1 LLSKGLIFPLG
12 QTGTDYGNQ
21 TSYSSPGLKPS
32 ISATT
37 LGSEGKYYDT
47 TSNPSLSRDYT
58 SSYTS
63 VNRPDY
69 QGLPTTD
76 LTSKIYVD
84 TSPSKLAGLYTSGIQ
99 SFSTLATKKSPES
112 SPTTQRTTT
121 TYSSKFLLIESS

>member
-1 LLSKGLIFPLG
+1 MSSQNLISILG

-21 TSYSSPGLKPS
+21 TSYSSPGLKSS

-47 TSNPSLSRDYT
+47 TSNPSYT

-63 VNRPDY
+63 VNRSDY
-69 QGLPTTD
+69 SGLPKTD
-76 LTSKIYVD
+76 LASKIYGD
-84 TSPSKLAGLYTSGIQ
+84 TSPSKLPGLYTSGLQ

-112 SPTTQRTTT
+112 SPTTHRT
-121 TYSSKFLLIESS
+121 TYSSTLYEFSSH